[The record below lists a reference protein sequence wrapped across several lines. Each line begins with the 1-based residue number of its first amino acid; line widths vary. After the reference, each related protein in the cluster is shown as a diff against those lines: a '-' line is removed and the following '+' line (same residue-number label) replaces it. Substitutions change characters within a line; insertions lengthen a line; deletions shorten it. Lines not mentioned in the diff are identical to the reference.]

1 MRVNARLDDESA
13 EHLDYLT
20 QVTGLGI
27 SHVIR
32 ESVAHYYRHVRS
44 QRPGLVHFGPLIG
57 KGDSG
62 RSDIASNWKR
72 YVGEAL
78 DEKYPRSGRRPRKP

>member
-13 EHLDYLT
+13 NHLEYLT
-20 QVTGLGI
+20 QTTGLGI
-27 SHVIR
+27 SHVLR
-32 ESVAHYYRHVRS
+32 ESVAHYYRHVRA
-44 QRPGLVHFGPLIG
+44 QRPGLTHFGPLIG

-72 YVGEAL
+72 YIGEAIE
-78 DEKYPRSGRRPRKP
+78 EKHGVQRPRARKR